1 MHPCPC
7 LNCSAQIPPDRIM
20 CGRHWFLLPDPMRDD
35 LVKEQKESTQAIEKL
50 EMAIRV
56 VADRERRLATT
67 RSGDWI
73 QTYTGTRFYPMDPL
87 PEEIDIRDIAHA
99 LSNLCRFTGHVRE
112 FYSVAQHCV
121 LVSQNCNKPN
131 ALWGLLHD
139 ASEAYIGD
147 LHRPLKK
154 DRSMQA
160 YRWIER
166 RIMLAVCAAFNL
178 RDDEPLSVTQTDQ
191 ILLTTEARD
200 LMGNLLP
207 GWTHS
212 AENGHPVLAE
222 KIKPV
227 DPLTAKRMFL
237 DRFVELTGNPIPN

>member
-7 LNCSAQIPPDRIM
+7 LDCKASIPTDRIM
-20 CGRHWFLLPDPMRDD
+20 CGRHWFLLPDHLRED
-35 LVKEQKESTQAIEKL
+35 LRKEQADSTDGVQVL
-50 EMAIRV
+50 ELAIRC
-56 VADRERRLATT
+56 VADRERRLAST

-73 QTYTGTRFYPMDPL
+73 QTYTGKRFYVMDPL

-121 LVSQNCNKPN
+121 LVSQNCNPRN

-166 RIMLAVCAAFNL
+166 RLMLAVSAAFGL
-178 RDDEPLSVTQTDQ
+178 CDDQPLSVTQADE

-200 LMGNLLP
+200 LMGKLLP
-207 GWTHS
+207 GWAHCV
-212 AENGHPVLAE
+212 ENGHPALPAT
-222 KIKPV
+222 IKPV
-227 DPLTAKRMFL
+227 DPTTAKRMFL
-237 DRFVELTGNPIPN
+237 DRFVELTGSPLTP